1 MLLDREPAFVGRE
14 ALRREAEPVG
24 IVTSGSHSPT
34 LGHAIAMAYV
44 PPQAAATG
52 TMLEIG
58 IRDARVAASVVDL
71 PFYRRAR
78 R

>member
-1 MLLDREPAFVGRE
+1 MPGAGIARHGHPVYRPG
-14 ALRREAEPVG
+14 EAETTG

-44 PPQAAATG
+44 PPDAAAAG

-58 IRDARVAASVVDL
+58 IRDARVAAIVVDR